1 MWQEMGASNVLET
14 NLKLPYYEI
23 FYAWNHRVLNVQSK
37 LPKRLQALVRG
48 HLREMAEAETK
59 AL

>member
-1 MWQEMGASNVLET
+1 MGASNVLET